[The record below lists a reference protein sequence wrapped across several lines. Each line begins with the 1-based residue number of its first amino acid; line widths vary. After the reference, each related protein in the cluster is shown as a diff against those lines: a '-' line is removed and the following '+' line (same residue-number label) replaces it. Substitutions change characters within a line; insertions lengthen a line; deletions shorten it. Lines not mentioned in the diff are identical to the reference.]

1 MRLAKNLKADTETER
16 TTFAT
21 HQIIDVPAMTQ
32 NKGGGKVKMVVRA
45 LMKILQNII
54 THRHPL
60 LQINQS
66 TQPRFDTTTSHREN
80 MLEQVLHQRQ
90 DADRQNQPGPRVDD
104 STHQQSRR
112 DNNQTLVLRGG
123 YTQIMVNPV
132 QLTDAEFT
140 NWMEKLVEARK
151 NRQERKPRSYRN
163 FRKPYNRDQS
173 EYKKPQLKNKLHPA
187 QELDVQSIM
196 TTFNCEYDDVVEAV
210 DLYNMDV
217 EESQSA

>member
-1 MRLAKNLKADTETER
+1 MRVDIEIER

-21 HQIIDVPAMTQ
+21 RRIIDVSVTTQ
-32 NKGGGKVKMVVRA
+32 DKGGGRMIVRV
-45 LMKILQNII
+45 LMKVLQNIMR
-54 THRHPL
+54 HRHPATAE
-60 LQINQS
+60 NQL
-66 TQPRFDTTTSHREN
+66 TQGRFDTTTSRRETV
-80 MLEQVLHQRQ
+80 MEQVPHQREDASHQ
-90 DADRQNQPGPRVDD
+90 DQPSSRADD

-112 DNNQTLVLRGG
+112 DNQTSVLRGG
-123 YTQIMVNPV
+123 YTRILVNPV

-151 NRQERKPRSYRN
+151 NRQERKPRPYRN
-163 FRKPYNRDQS
+163 FRKPYNNDQLD
-173 EYKKPQLKNKLHPA
+173 YKKPQLKNKLHPV